1 MTPRILDLAQIAALG
16 RPRPLVGGKALA
28 LARLAA
34 AGFAVP
40 EGFCLT
46 AAAYRE
52 VIRHA
57 DLEAAI
63 DRLLGSI
70 DLAAARFE
78 EIWDVSLAIR
88 NIFLRAELPQSLTAE
103 LANRAETL
111 GGGPLVVRSSAPGED
126 ETGASFAGRHESVVG
141 VRGGDALLEAVLRVF
156 ASLWSYP
163 ALLYRRELGLDPA
176 GSAMAVLV
184 QRLIPGEASGV
195 AFSRHPARPDEAV
208 VEAAWGLNQGLVDGL
223 VAPDRWRFAQDG
235 CRPLAFEPAERSRLM
250 VLGPGGPEL
259 VPLKPDRAGR
269 APLSDEQAAAVC
281 ALARRAEETFG
292 RPQDVEWT
300 YAGGRLYV
308 LQSRPVTAGALE
320 AGERP
325 WQAADRRP
333 WEASLA
339 RSFASLKTLR
349 TRVEGEILPAMAE
362 AAEAMRRPAPETL
375 DAAALAREI
384 ERRRAVLG
392 HWRDVYHAECVP
404 LAHAVRLFGQA
415 YNDALKPVDPFAFV
429 DALAGSDLSALRR
442 NALLS
447 GMAAM
452 VRADPGLVPHLKAR
466 DLAALPPD
474 FRQNYETFVASFGDL
489 ACNPAWC
496 EEGAAG
502 ILGVVAKLARLPGQ
516 ALPDDDA
523 DAGGGAAE
531 RFLAAV
537 APERQDRA
545 RDLLDLARAA
555 WRLRD
560 DDNLALGRVEA
571 RLLEALAEGRR
582 RLAAAGRA
590 DARTMPDAAV
600 AQCLEHPDCTPQAAE
615 AEKIAPTRGFRR
627 LAGHPAGPGL
637 AQGPARVIREPRDLY
652 TLEPGE
658 ILVCDALDPNM
669 TFVVPLAAGIV
680 ERRGGMLVHGA
691 IIAREYGLPCVTGVA
706 RATEIIAT
714 GERLTV
720 DGYRGEVLVHA
731 PRAEDEPSAS
741 PDPAPGRP
749 AP

>member
-1 MTPRILDLAQIAALG
+1 M
-16 RPRPLVGGKALA
+16 
-28 LARLAA
+28 
-34 AGFAVP
+34 
-40 EGFCLT
+40 
-46 AAAYRE
+46 
-52 VIRHA
+52 
-57 DLEAAI
+57 
-63 DRLLGSI
+63 
-70 DLAAARFE
+70 
-78 EIWDVSLAIR
+78 
-88 NIFLRAELPQSLTAE
+88 
-103 LANRAETL
+103 
-111 GGGPLVVRSSAPGED
+111 RSSAPGED

-590 DARTMPDAAV
+590 DARTTARRRRGPVPGASRLHATGRGGR
-600 AQCLEHPDCTPQAAE
+600 EDCADPR
-615 AEKIAPTRGFRR
+615 IPPPRR
-627 LAGHPAGPGL
+627 PSGRAGPGPGAGPGHPR
-637 AQGPARVIREPRDLY
+637 AQGPLHPGAGRDTGLRRPRPEHDL
-652 TLEPGE
+652 
-658 ILVCDALDPNM
+658 C
-669 TFVVPLAAGIV
+669 
-680 ERRGGMLVHGA
+680 R
-691 IIAREYGLPCVTGVA
+691 
-706 RATEIIAT
+706 
-714 GERLTV
+714 
-720 DGYRGEVLVHA
+720 
-731 PRAEDEPSAS
+731 
-741 PDPAPGRP
+741 APGRGHRRAPRRHARARRDHRPRVRP
-749 AP
+749 ALRHRRGPGDRNHRHGRAPDRGRLPRRGPGPRPAGRRRA